1 MSRHQYRT
9 VVKRVHPHAG
19 RWRALSW
26 LLALSACGAAGVWW
40 GLNMTAPPAVLDDR
54 RALLTDQISQ
64 LLLQAEADQQTLN
77 ELRDHLTDQAADIA
91 ALEDMLAFYRGVLAP
106 EEGDTPVVLRDP
118 ELVFT
123 GQARRWQFTMV
134 IHRGE
139 AGESVY
145 RGQLGLRIR
154 GQGPGEPT
162 FVSVSEVDSADES
175 SVFPLRFRYL
185 QQLQVVISLPEGFVP
200 ETIESVV
207 TLTGP
212 VRKTAQRSDRW
223 QDLVSSS
230 LALQP

>member
-54 RALLTDQISQ
+54 RALLTDQINQ

-77 ELRDHLTDQAADIA
+77 ELRNHLIDQAADIA

>member
-77 ELRDHLTDQAADIA
+77 ELRNHLTDQAADIA

-154 GQGPGEPT
+154 GQGPGEAT
-162 FVSVSEVDSADES
+162 FVSVSEVDSADDS
-175 SVFPLRFRYL
+175 SVFRLRFRYL

>member
-9 VVKRVHPHAG
+9 VVKRVHPHAW
-19 RWRALSW
+19 RWRVLS
-26 LLALSACGAAGVWW
+26 LLLTMSVCGAAGVWW
-40 GLNMTAPPAVLDDR
+40 GLNRAATPAVLDDQG
-54 RALLTDQISQ
+54 ALLQDQISQ
-64 LLLQAEADQQTLN
+64 LLLQAEADEQTLN
-77 ELRDHLTDQAADIA
+77 ELRNHLTDQAADIA

-118 ELVFT
+118 ELAFT
-123 GQARRWQFTMV
+123 GEARRWRLTMV

-139 AGESVY
+139 GGDSVY
-145 RGQLGLRIR
+145 RGQLGLHIR

-162 FVSVSEVDSADES
+162 LVSVSKVDSTAES

-185 QQLQVVISLPEGFVP
+185 QQIQVVISLPEAFVP

-212 VRKTAQRSDRW
+212 VRITVQRSDRW
-223 QDLVSSS
+223 QDLVRTS
-230 LALQP
+230 LTLQP

>member
-77 ELRDHLTDQAADIA
+77 ELRNHLIDQAADIA

-139 AGESVY
+139 GGESVY
-145 RGQLGLRIR
+145 RGQLGLSIR

-162 FVSVSEVDSADES
+162 FVSVSKVDSTAES
-175 SVFPLRFRYL
+175 SVFPIRFRYL
-185 QQLQVVISLPEGFVP
+185 QQIQVVISLPEGFVP

-212 VRKTAQRSDRW
+212 VRKTTQRNDRW

>member
-77 ELRDHLTDQAADIA
+77 ELRNHLIDQAADIA

-106 EEGDTPVVLRDP
+106 EERDTPVVLRDP

>member
-77 ELRDHLTDQAADIA
+77 ELRNHLTDQAADIA

-162 FVSVSEVDSADES
+162 FVSGSEVDSADES

>member
-77 ELRDHLTDQAADIA
+77 ELRNHLIDQAADIA

-162 FVSVSEVDSADES
+162 FVSVSKVDSTAES
-175 SVFPLRFRYL
+175 SVFPIRFRYL
-185 QQLQVVISLPEGFVP
+185 QQIQVVISLPEGFVP

-212 VRKTAQRSDRW
+212 VRKTTQRNDRW

>member
-77 ELRDHLTDQAADIA
+77 ELRNHLTDQAADIA

-162 FVSVSEVDSADES
+162 FVSVSEVDSGDES

>member
-77 ELRDHLTDQAADIA
+77 ELRNHLIDQAADIA

>member
-77 ELRDHLTDQAADIA
+77 ELRNHLTDQAADIA

>member
-1 MSRHQYRT
+1 MRRHQYRT

-139 AGESVY
+139 GGESVY
-145 RGQLGLRIR
+145 RGQLGLSIR

-162 FVSVSEVDSADES
+162 FVSVSKVDSTDES